1 MIVYI
6 IKHLFI
12 ELSRVSM
19 QWIWMR
25 YHFHHRCKPW
35 SHSQHNRYHLG
46 WVAPWTY
53 RAFSTAWVPWL
64 KGGPIIHSFKVPN
77 IIGQSLQEFEVRF
90 LGYGAAI
97 GFIVGLIGFAGFLIF
112 ICGVRL
118 GMKVFMNLKMFFMKR
133 AGLSE
138 AVSHN
143 IATMIQPV
151 IGGTLLGLLYVAVPL
166 CLGGGLP
173 QLYAVMTLGKR
184 LGARTVAVTAFTKL
198 LCLGISQG
206 FGFIGGPLFPI
217 IFTGACTGS
226 LIHIIFPGIPVI
238 ISFSCGFA
246 AAPVV
251 IIPGKHSL

>member
-1 MIVYI
+1 M
-6 IKHLFI
+6 
-12 ELSRVSM
+12 
-19 QWIWMR
+19 
-25 YHFHHRCKPW
+25 
-35 SHSQHNRYHLG
+35 
-46 WVAPWTY
+46 
-53 RAFSTAWVPWL
+53 
-64 KGGPIIHSFKVPN
+64 
-77 IIGQSLQEFEVRF
+77 
-90 LGYGAAI
+90 
-97 GFIVGLIGFAGFLIF
+97 
-112 ICGVRL
+112 
-118 GMKVFMNLKMFFMKR
+118 
-133 AGLSE
+133 
-138 AVSHN
+138 
-143 IATMIQPV
+143 
-151 IGGTLLGLLYVAVPL
+151 PL

-251 IIPGKHSL
+251 IIPGKHSLLVHDMYANKQYTLSSHFIYPCSHRYIHINSTDKLHVPIGRGCNIGCIHLVCRVIHYSLWNGLVSRFYNEGHES